1 MRTLARIAAISLL
14 GIPLL
19 AVEARSQ
26 GRDMAFDFRMTD
38 SGTTAMQSIRG
49 VSTGHAIVSKG
60 RVRIDARGNARAL
73 AMPGS
78 AAGDDVTLIMLDSG
92 KTLIYIN
99 PKAKR
104 YMQLNPIDAME
115 QMQKMI
121 EGMGASMKVDF
132 TGDPKVENLG
142 SGPEILGH
150 KTQHYRITTGMRM
163 TMTAMGETQTI
174 EMSAVADE
182 YLAPDLRNTND
193 PFRNMSSNAMSGM
206 MGGSNK
212 AYVERLKAV
221 QAKLPNAMELRAETR
236 VTVGGAGQA
245 QTMTTVREITGIQN
259 TRVSADQF
267 AVPAGYT
274 KVDFPL
280 GPVGRGG
287 RKPPE

>member
-1 MRTLARIAAISLL
+1 MRILARIAVISLL

-19 AVEARSQ
+19 TGEASAQ

-38 SGTTAMQSIRG
+38 SGTAASQSVHG

-60 RVRIDARGNARAL
+60 RVRLDSRGNARAL

-99 PKAKR
+99 PKTKR
-104 YMQLNPIDAME
+104 YMQVNPIEAMDR
-115 QMQKMI
+115 MQKMM
-121 EGMGASMKVDF
+121 EGMGATMKVDF

-142 SGPEILGH
+142 SGPELLGH

-174 EMSAVADE
+174 EMSGVTDE
-182 YLAPDLRNTND
+182 YLALDLRNTSD

-212 AYVERLKAV
+212 AYLERLKAV
-221 QAKLPNAMELRAETR
+221 QAKLPNAMELRAETH
-236 VTVGGAGQA
+236 VTVESAGQT
-245 QTMTTVREITGIQN
+245 QTMMSVREITGIQK
-259 TRVSADQF
+259 TTASGDRF

-274 KVDFPL
+274 KIDFPL
-280 GPVGRGG
+280 GPGGG
-287 RKPPE
+287 RTPPE